1 MALATCVPDLLE
13 MIVGERLNLVV
24 DFTNLIADGDDL
36 SVGAVRYTAVLEVEG
51 TGEVVSSAILGV
63 PFITPAP
70 GNPHGRI
77 QNSIMNL
84 TITTELLRPK
94 TDYTLRLTAIAT
106 GGAGSKTVSAVL
118 LVRMIY

>member
-70 GNPHGRI
+70 GNPNGRI
-77 QNSIMNL
+77 QNSILNL